1 MLRRRRDKSGL
12 RNPWGILLHGR
23 DMSKSTS
30 TQSLAGRRI
39 VVTRPREQAVE
50 WRRKLE
56 SLGATVIELP
66 LIQVKKDV
74 NLDTL
79 AEVLGGFGSYEW
91 VIFTSVNGVKFFFE
105 EFRRVHD
112 DIRAF
117 GLARIA
123 AVGEATAAAIRDLH
137 LRVELQPKKASGE
150 ELAKELIA
158 RESMDSAKVLVI
170 TGNQNRE
177 ILVQKL
183 EEDRAIVDCLP
194 VYKTEETDLAKD
206 PIAGDFR
213 AKGADAM
220 LFASPSAV
228 QSFFDQAPAL
238 KLATKARRPLA
249 GSIGSTTTATMKQ
262 LGVPVDF
269 EAEEAT
275 FESLL
280 EALLEKINR

>member
-1 MLRRRRDKSGL
+1 MPDSSNK
-12 RNPWGILLHGR
+12 
-23 DMSKSTS
+23 
-30 TQSLAGRRI
+30 SLAGRRI
-39 VVTRPREQAVE
+39 VVTRPRDQAAD

-56 SLGATVIELP
+56 SLGAAVIELP

-79 AEVLGGFGSYEW
+79 TEVLGGFGSYEW
-91 VIFTSVNGVKFFFE
+91 VIFTSVNGVKYFFE

-123 AVGEATAAAIRDLH
+123 AVGEATAAAVRDLH

-150 ELAKELIA
+150 ELAKELIT
-158 RESMDSAKVLVI
+158 RESMDSAKVLVV
-170 TGNQNRE
+170 TGNLNRE

-183 EEDRAIVDCLP
+183 EEARAIVDCLP
-194 VYKTEETDLAKD
+194 VYKTEETDLAND
-206 PIAGDFR
+206 PVAADFR
-213 AKGADAM
+213 ALGADAI

-228 QSFFDQAPAL
+228 QSFFDQAAAL
-238 KLATKARRPLA
+238 KLAPKARRPLA

-262 LGVPVDF
+262 IGLPLDF
-269 EAEEAT
+269 EAAEANLD
-275 FESLL
+275 SLV
-280 EALLEKINR
+280 EALLQKITR

>member
-1 MLRRRRDKSGL
+1 MPPETTNKTLS
-12 RNPWGILLHGR
+12 
-23 DMSKSTS
+23 
-30 TQSLAGRRI
+30 GRRI
-39 VVTRPREQAVE
+39 VITRPRDQAVE

-56 SLGATVIELP
+56 ILGAAVIELP

-91 VIFTSVNGVKFFFE
+91 LIFTSVNGVRFFFE
-105 EFRRVHD
+105 EFLRVHG
-112 DIRAF
+112 DIRAL

-123 AVGEATAAAIRDLH
+123 VVGEATAAAVREYH

-158 RESMDSAKVLVI
+158 RESMDSAKILVV
-170 TGNQNRE
+170 TGNLNRE

-183 EEDRAIVDCLP
+183 EDDRAIVDCLP
-194 VYKTEETDLAKD
+194 VYKTEETDLAND
-206 PIAGDFR
+206 PVAENFR
-213 AKGADAM
+213 NHGADAI

-228 QSFFDQAPAL
+228 QSFFDQAAVL
-238 KLATKARRPLA
+238 KLAAKAQRPLA

-262 LGVPVDF
+262 LGLPVDF
-269 EAEEAT
+269 EATEP
-275 FESLL
+275 SLDSL
-280 EALLEKINR
+280 AEALLKKINH

>member
-1 MLRRRRDKSGL
+1 MPEAKAKSL
-12 RNPWGILLHGR
+12 
-23 DMSKSTS
+23 S
-30 TQSLAGRRI
+30 GRRI
-39 VVTRPREQAVE
+39 VVTRPRDQSVE
-50 WRRKLE
+50 WRLKLE
-56 SLGATVIELP
+56 ALGASVIELP

-91 VIFTSVNGVKFFFE
+91 VIFTSVNGVKYFFE

-123 AVGEATAAAIRDLH
+123 VVGEATAAAVRDLH

-158 RESMDSAKVLVI
+158 RESMDSAKILVV
-170 TGNQNRE
+170 TGNLNRE

-194 VYKTEETDLAKD
+194 VYKTEETDLSND
-206 PIAGDFR
+206 PVAGDFR
-213 AKGADAM
+213 AKGADAL

-228 QSFFDQAPAL
+228 QSFFDQAAAL
-238 KLATKARRPLA
+238 KLAPKARRPLA
-249 GSIGSTTTATMKQ
+249 GSIGATTTATMKQ
-262 LGVPVDF
+262 LGLPVDF
-269 EAEEAT
+269 EAEEA
-275 FESLL
+275 SLDSL
-280 EALLEKINR
+280 VAALKEKLSS